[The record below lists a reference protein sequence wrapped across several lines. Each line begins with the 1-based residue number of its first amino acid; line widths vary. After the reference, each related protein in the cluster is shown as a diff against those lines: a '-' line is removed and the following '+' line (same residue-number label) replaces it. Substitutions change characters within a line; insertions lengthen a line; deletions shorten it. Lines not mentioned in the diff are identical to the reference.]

1 MIDNIYVRFRSYLFR
16 QAIPMG
22 THYSPLFL
30 FLHPF
35 EYDFIL
41 NTMKQDM
48 TRAIWLSNTF
58 RYMDDLFS
66 VNNEEFGND
75 IYTIYPSESELK
87 DTSTSQRMRVTST
100 RGSSVTTTHLSMSAS
115 TIRYDRRD
123 DFTFR
128 IANFPYMD
136 SNISTKP
143 AYSVH
148 QHI

>member
-66 VNNEEFGND
+66 VNNEESADN
-75 IYTIYPSESELK
+75 INTMYPSELELK
-87 DTSTSQRMRVTST
+87 DTSTSSNLSVLSRRTNRARVCTSKLDLANRYFGAFLKST
-100 RGSSVTTTHLSMSAS
+100 GSKF
-115 TIRYDRRD
+115 R
-123 DFTFR
+123 FTLMHEIKVF
-128 IANFPYMD
+128 
-136 SNISTKP
+136 SNS
-143 AYSVH
+143 
-148 QHI
+148 